1 MEYLFFYFVYQINK
15 FYIQGG
21 ENMLTPK
28 QEKFCQCIVSGM
40 SGKDAYNT
48 AYNSKSDRTAY
59 NESVILL
66 KRDDVTQRIH
76 ELLKP
81 VQNRVQA
88 DALSEYD
95 RLKTLAWERI
105 EQCKQNNDDTGI
117 ARYMDIVNKMNGTY
131 ININKNIEQTDAP
144 IDHLDAETLKRLAG
158 A

>member
-1 MEYLFFYFVYQINK
+1 
-15 FYIQGG
+15 
-21 ENMLTPK
+21 
-28 QEKFCQCIVSGM
+28 M
-40 SGKDAYNT
+40 SGKDAYKT

-105 EQCKQNNDDTGI
+105 EECKRNNDDTGI

-131 ININKNIEQTDAP
+131 ININKNIEQTETP
-144 IDHLDAETLKRLAG
+144 IDQLDTDTLKRLAG